1 MATAISQHM
10 KEQWKEVVQ
19 ALKEEQG
26 QQVEGSDSDSDEST
40 SDNVKVDI
48 AIVGN
53 AGSGRSYFVN
63 AILGYSTKFM

>member
-1 MATAISQHM
+1 MSAAIAKHM

-40 SDNVKVDI
+40 CDNVKVDI

-53 AGSGRSYFVN
+53 ADSGRSHFVN
-63 AILGYSTKFM
+63 AILGYSIKFV